1 MPIYLDHHKPPQG
14 MTPESVKMLVADI
27 KAKKVT
33 NGIRPVNGFV
43 GKSDAWCLIEAPN
56 PQAVHNLHEAVYKLN
71 LGPGDVV
78 EVQSLV

>member
-14 MTPESVKMLVADI
+14 ITPEGVKLIVADI

-33 NGIRPVNGFV
+33 NGIRPINGFI
-43 GKSDAWCLIEAPN
+43 GKNDAWCLTEAPN
-56 PQAVHNLHEAVYKLN
+56 AEAVHKLHEAAYKQK
-71 LGPGDVV
+71 LGPGDVI